1 VPVAARNLPGRWPP
15 RCVIV
20 DLRRTGD
27 TSVMTS
33 STTQPSEPAGPE
45 SAEPRPRTPAPVT
58 PNPTKSDIARYREN
72 LQGEIDAIALYSLL
86 KDEEASGAVKDF
98 YGRMVDVESVHA
110 DVWRTRLDAAG
121 VDTSRMSAAWRTR
134 VLMFIARRFGPS
146 LVVPTIAEREAS
158 DQAMYDDQPEALARM
173 PGDERSHARLFREL
187 AAGGGVEGGA
197 IARIEGRHRG
207 SGGNQLRAA
216 VLGANDGLVSNLSI
230 SMGVAG
236 AATSA
241 SAGGNPVLIA
251 GMAGMLAGAL
261 SMAIGEWLSVQSARE
276 LYAHQVK
283 VEREELLNVPDEE
296 EEELTLIYQSK
307 GLTVEQARLMSKSL
321 INGEIGRAVD
331 TLAREEL
338 GIDPN
343 ELGGSAWVAAV
354 TSFFLFA
361 LGAIVPL
368 SPFFFASGTPAIVA
382 SIIVSAVALMLVGAA
397 ITVVTGAGV
406 LKTGGRQVLLGLFA
420 AAITFGLGAL
430 VGRAVG

>member
-1 VPVAARNLPGRWPP
+1 MP
-15 RCVIV
+15 
-20 DLRRTGD
+20 
-27 TSVMTS
+27 
-33 STTQPSEPAGPE
+33 
-45 SAEPRPRTPAPVT
+45 
-58 PNPTKSDIARYREN
+58 PTKADIARYLEN
-72 LQGEIDAIALYSLL
+72 LQGEVDAVALYSLL
-86 KDEEASGAVKDF
+86 LEKETSQAVKDF
-98 YGRMVDVESVHA
+98 YSRMVEVETVHA
-110 DVWRTRLDAAG
+110 NVWRAQLEAAG
-121 VDTSRMSAAWRTR
+121 VATGKMGPAWRTR
-134 VLMFIARRFGPS
+134 VLMFIARHFGPS

-187 AAGGGVEGGA
+187 AAGKGVEGGA

-236 AATSA
+236 AATGA

-251 GMAGMLAGAL
+251 GLAGMMAGAL

-283 VEREELLNVPDEE
+283 VEREELLQVPDEE
-296 EEELTLIYQSK
+296 EEELTLIYQAK
-307 GLTVEQARLMSKSL
+307 GLTAEQARLMSKS
-321 INGEIGRAVD
+321 IVGGEIGRAVD
-331 TLAREEL
+331 TLAREDL
-338 GIDPN
+338 GIDPD

-368 SPFFFASGTPAIVA
+368 SPFFFSSGIGAVVA
-382 SIIVSAVALMLVGAA
+382 SIVVSAAALMLVGAA
-397 ITVVTGAGV
+397 ITVVTGSSV
-406 LKTGGRQVLLGLFA
+406 LRTGGRQVMLGLFA
-420 AAITFGLGAL
+420 AAVTFGLGAL
-430 VGRAVG
+430 VGRAIS

>member
-1 VPVAARNLPGRWPP
+1 MSPAKKSLP
-15 RCVIV
+15 
-20 DLRRTGD
+20 
-27 TSVMTS
+27 
-33 STTQPSEPAGPE
+33 TTK
-45 SAEPRPRTPAPVT
+45 PAPVASPGRT
-58 PNPTKSDIARYREN
+58 PRAAATPIPTPSPADQTPASKSDIARYREN
-72 LQGEIDAIALYSLL
+72 LQGEVDAVALYSLL
-86 KDEEASGAVKDF
+86 REKEPSEAVRDF
-98 YGRMVDVESVHA
+98 YARMVDVESLHA
-110 DVWRTRLDAAG
+110 NVWRDRLAAAG
-121 VDTSRMSAAWRTR
+121 IATEGMGPAWRTR
-134 VLMFIARRFGPS
+134 VLMFIANRFGPS
-146 LVVPTIAEREAS
+146 LVVPTIAEREAA
-158 DQAMYDDQPEALARM
+158 DEAMYDDQPEALERM

-236 AATSA
+236 AAATTAA
-241 SAGGNPVLIA
+241 SGNPVLVA

-276 LYAHQVK
+276 LYAHQVR

-307 GLTVEQARLMSKSL
+307 GLTAEQARLMSKS
-321 INGEIGRAVD
+321 IVGGEIGRAVD

-338 GIDPN
+338 GIDPQ

-361 LGAIVPL
+361 VGAVVPI
-368 SPFFFASGTPAIVA
+368 SPFFFATGLPAVVA
-382 SIIVSAVALMLVGAA
+382 SIVVSAAALMLVGAA
-397 ITVVTGAGV
+397 ITIVTGSSV
-406 LKTGGRQVLLGLFA
+406 LKTGGRQVLLGLLA
-420 AAITFGLGAL
+420 AAVTFGLGTL
-430 VGRAVG
+430 VGHAVG

>member
-1 VPVAARNLPGRWPP
+1 MSPEKKPTEPKATVGPVAPAVLPAARPAAPSPP
-15 RCVIV
+15 P
-20 DLRRTGD
+20 T
-27 TSVMTS
+27 
-33 STTQPSEPAGPE
+33 AG
-45 SAEPRPRTPAPVT
+45 
-58 PNPTKSDIARYREN
+58 DIARYREN
-72 LQGEIDAIALYSLL
+72 LQGEIDAVALYALL
-86 KDEEASGAVKDF
+86 ADEESSETLTHF
-98 YGRMVDVESVHA
+98 YTRMVEVETIHA
-110 DVWRTRLDAAG
+110 NVWRERLESAG
-121 VDTSRMSAAWRTR
+121 VDTSGMSPAWRAR
-134 VLMFIARRFGPS
+134 VLMFVARHFGPS

-158 DQAMYDDQPEALARM
+158 DEAMYDDQPEALERM

-187 AAGGGVEGGA
+187 ATGQGMEGGT

-236 AATSA
+236 ASQ
-241 SAGGNPVLIA
+241 GGHAVLIA

-276 LYAHQVK
+276 LFAHQVK

-307 GLTVEQARLMSKSL
+307 GLTAEQARLMSQS
-321 INGEIGRAVD
+321 IVGGELGRAVD

-338 GIDPN
+338 GIDPQ
-343 ELGGSAWVAAV
+343 ELGGSAWVAAI

-361 LGAIVPL
+361 AGAIVPVA
-368 SPFFFASGTPAIVA
+368 PFFFASGLGAVVVSIV
-382 SIIVSAVALMLVGAA
+382 VSALALMVVGAA
-397 ITVVTGAGV
+397 ITVVTGSSV
-406 LKTGGRQVLLGLFA
+406 LKTGGRQVLLGMFA
-420 AAITFGLGAL
+420 AAVTFGLGAI

>member
-1 VPVAARNLPGRWPP
+1 MSPEKKPTKPKAAAPAAAPV
-15 RCVIV
+15 V
-20 DLRRTGD
+20 
-27 TSVMTS
+27 
-33 STTQPSEPAGPE
+33 PAGPV
-45 SAEPRPRTPAPVT
+45 AP
-58 PNPTKSDIARYREN
+58 PTAADIARYTEN
-72 LQGEIDAIALYSLL
+72 LQGEIDAIALYALL
-86 KDEEASGAVKDF
+86 AEKESSETLTHF
-98 YGRMVDVESVHA
+98 YTRMVEVETIHA
-110 DVWRTRLDAAG
+110 NVWRERLEAAS
-121 VDTSRMSAAWRTR
+121 VDTSRMSPAWRAR
-134 VLMFIARRFGPS
+134 VLMFVARHFGPS

-158 DQAMYDDQPEALARM
+158 DEAMYDEQPEALARM

-187 AAGGGVEGGA
+187 ATGRGIEGGA

-236 AATSA
+236 ASQ
-241 SAGGNPVLIA
+241 GGHAVLIA

-276 LYAHQVK
+276 LFAHHVK

-307 GLTVEQARLMSKSL
+307 GLTAQQARLMAQSIVGGDL
-321 INGEIGRAVD
+321 GRAVD

-343 ELGGSAWVAAV
+343 ELGGSAWVAAI

-368 SPFFFASGTPAIVA
+368 SPFFFATGLPAVVA
-382 SIIVSAVALMLVGAA
+382 SIIVSALALMVVGAA
-397 ITVVTGAGV
+397 ITVVTGSSV
-406 LKTGGRQVLLGLFA
+406 IKTGGRQVLLGLFA
-420 AAITFGLGAL
+420 AAVTFGLGAL

>member
-1 VPVAARNLPGRWPP
+1 MSP
-15 RCVIV
+15 
-20 DLRRTGD
+20 DKK
-27 TSVMTS
+27 
-33 STTQPSEPAGPE
+33 
-45 SAEPRPRTPAPVT
+45 SAPTAKPRTPRPASESGARPAPPPPASAPGVA
-58 PNPTKSDIARYREN
+58 TKADIARYREN
-72 LQGEIDAIALYSLL
+72 LQGEVDAIALYGLL
-86 KDEEASGAVKDF
+86 VEKERSGAVKDF
-98 YGRMVDVESVHA
+98 YTRMVDVETIHA
-110 DVWRTRLDAAG
+110 NVWRDRLTAAG
-121 VDTSRMSAAWRTR
+121 VVTDGMGPGWRTR
-134 VLMFIARRFGPS
+134 VLMFIANHFGPN

-187 AAGGGVEGGA
+187 AAGRGVEGGA

-236 AATSA
+236 AAASA
-241 SAGGNPVLIA
+241 SATGNPVLVA

-276 LYAHQVK
+276 LFAHQVK

-307 GLTVEQARLMSKSL
+307 GLTAEQARLMAKS
-321 INGEIGRAVD
+321 IVGGEIGRAVD

-338 GIDPN
+338 GIDPD
-343 ELGGSAWVAAV
+343 ELGGSAWVAAL

-361 LGAIVPL
+361 GGAIVPL
-368 SPFFFASGTPAIVA
+368 SPFFFATGLPAVVA
-382 SIIVSAVALMLVGAA
+382 SIVVSAAALMLVGAA
-397 ITVVTGAGV
+397 ITVVTGSSV
-406 LKTGGRQVLLGLFA
+406 IKTGGRQVLLGLFA
-420 AAITFGLGAL
+420 AAVTFGLGTL
-430 VGRAVG
+430 VGHAVG

>member
-1 VPVAARNLPGRWPP
+1 MSRATKP
-15 RCVIV
+15 
-20 DLRRTGD
+20 
-27 TSVMTS
+27 
-33 STTQPSEPAGPE
+33 
-45 SAEPRPRTPAPVT
+45 TPAAPADPNTRPSTAPAPSTPPAPSAPPPGPVSGT
-58 PNPTKSDIARYREN
+58 DIARYREN

-86 KDEEASGAVKDF
+86 LEKEESPAVKDF
-98 YGRMVDVESVHA
+98 YARMVDVESIHA
-110 DVWRTRLDAAG
+110 DVWRKHLEAAG
-121 VDTSRMSAAWRTR
+121 VDTSHMRAAWRTR
-134 VLMFIARRFGPS
+134 VLMFIADHFGPS

-158 DQAMYDDQPEALARM
+158 DEAMYDDQPEALARM

-236 AATSA
+236 AATGA
-241 SAGGNPVLIA
+241 AAGGNPVLIA
-251 GMAGMLAGAL
+251 GLAGMMAGAL

-283 VEREELLNVPDEE
+283 VEREELLQVPDEE
-296 EEELTLIYQSK
+296 EEELTLIYQAK
-307 GLTVEQARLMSKSL
+307 GLSSEQARLMSKS
-321 INGEIGRAVD
+321 IVGGDIGRAVD

-338 GIDPN
+338 GIDPD
-343 ELGGSAWVAAV
+343 ELGGSAWVAAF

-361 LGAIVPL
+361 LGAIVPVL
-368 SPFFFASGTPAIVA
+368 PFIFVSGLPAIVA
-382 SIIVSAVALMLVGAA
+382 SILISAAALMLVGAA
-397 ITVVTGAGV
+397 ITVVTGSSV
-406 LKTGGRQVLLGLFA
+406 LMTGGRQVLLGMFA
-420 AAITFGLGAL
+420 AAVTFGLGAL

>member
-1 VPVAARNLPGRWPP
+1 MSPEKKPTKPKAAAPAAAPVVPAAPVAPP
-15 RCVIV
+15 
-20 DLRRTGD
+20 T
-27 TSVMTS
+27 
-33 STTQPSEPAGPE
+33 A
-45 SAEPRPRTPAPVT
+45 A
-58 PNPTKSDIARYREN
+58 DIARYTEN
-72 LQGEIDAIALYSLL
+72 LQGEIDAIALYALL
-86 KDEEASGAVKDF
+86 AEKESSETLTHF
-98 YGRMVDVESVHA
+98 YTRMVEVETIHA
-110 DVWRTRLDAAG
+110 NVWRERLEAAS
-121 VDTSRMSAAWRTR
+121 VDTSRMSPAWRAR
-134 VLMFIARRFGPS
+134 VLMFVARHFGPS
-146 LVVPTIAEREAS
+146 LVVPTIAEHEAS
-158 DQAMYDDQPEALARM
+158 DEAMYDEQPEALARM

-187 AAGGGVEGGA
+187 ANGKGVEGGA

-236 AATSA
+236 ASQ
-241 SAGGNPVLIA
+241 GGHAVLIA

-276 LYAHQVK
+276 LFAHHVK

-307 GLTVEQARLMSKSL
+307 GLTAQQARLMAQSIVGGDL
-321 INGEIGRAVD
+321 GRAVD

-343 ELGGSAWVAAV
+343 ELGGSAWVAAI

-368 SPFFFASGTPAIVA
+368 SPFFFATGLPAVVA
-382 SIIVSAVALMLVGAA
+382 SIIVSALALMVVGAA
-397 ITVVTGAGV
+397 ITVVTGSSV
-406 LKTGGRQVLLGLFA
+406 LKTGGRQVLLGMFA
-420 AAITFGLGAL
+420 AAVTFGLGTL

>member
-1 VPVAARNLPGRWPP
+1 MSPEKKPAKPKVTVGPAAAPVAAAPMAPP
-15 RCVIV
+15 
-20 DLRRTGD
+20 T
-27 TSVMTS
+27 
-33 STTQPSEPAGPE
+33 A
-45 SAEPRPRTPAPVT
+45 A
-58 PNPTKSDIARYREN
+58 DIARYTEN
-72 LQGEIDAIALYSLL
+72 LQGEIDAIALYALL
-86 KDEEASGAVKDF
+86 AEKESSETLTHF
-98 YGRMVDVESVHA
+98 YTRMVDVETIHA
-110 DVWRTRLDAAG
+110 NVWRARLEAAG
-121 VDTSRMSAAWRTR
+121 VDTSRMSPAWRAR
-134 VLMFIARRFGPS
+134 VLMFVARHFGPS
-146 LVVPTIAEREAS
+146 LVVPTIAEHEAS
-158 DQAMYDDQPEALARM
+158 DEAMYDEQPEALARM

-187 AAGGGVEGGA
+187 ANGKGVEGGV

-236 AATSA
+236 ASQ
-241 SAGGNPVLIA
+241 GGHAVLIA

-276 LYAHQVK
+276 LFAHHVK

-307 GLTVEQARLMSKSL
+307 GLTAQQARLMAQS
-321 INGEIGRAVD
+321 IVGGELGRAVD

-368 SPFFFASGTPAIVA
+368 SPFFFATGLPAVVA
-382 SIIVSAVALMLVGAA
+382 SIVVSALALMVVGAA
-397 ITVVTGAGV
+397 ITVVTGSSV
-406 LKTGGRQVLLGLFA
+406 IKTGGRQVLLGMLA
-420 AAITFGLGAL
+420 AAVTFGLGAL
-430 VGRAVG
+430 VGRAVS

>member
-1 VPVAARNLPGRWPP
+1 MAPP
-15 RCVIV
+15 
-20 DLRRTGD
+20 
-27 TSVMTS
+27 
-33 STTQPSEPAGPE
+33 
-45 SAEPRPRTPAPVT
+45 TPA
-58 PNPTKSDIARYREN
+58 DIVRYAEN
-72 LQGEIDAIALYSLL
+72 LQGEIDAIALYALL
-86 KDEEASGAVKDF
+86 AEKESSETLTHF
-98 YGRMVDVESVHA
+98 YTRMVDVETIHA
-110 DVWRTRLDAAG
+110 NVWRARLEAAG
-121 VDTSRMSAAWRTR
+121 VDTSRMSPAWRAR
-134 VLMFIARRFGPS
+134 VLMFVARHFGPS
-146 LVVPTIAEREAS
+146 LVVPTIAEHEAS
-158 DQAMYDDQPEALARM
+158 DEAMYDEQPEALARM

-187 AAGGGVEGGA
+187 ANGKGVEGGV

-236 AATSA
+236 ASQ
-241 SAGGNPVLIA
+241 GGHAVLIA

-276 LYAHQVK
+276 LFAHHVK

-307 GLTVEQARLMSKSL
+307 GLTAQQARLMAQS
-321 INGEIGRAVD
+321 IVGGELGRAVD

-343 ELGGSAWVAAV
+343 ELGGSAWVAAI

-368 SPFFFASGTPAIVA
+368 SPFFFATGLPAVVA
-382 SIIVSAVALMLVGAA
+382 SIIVSALALMVVGAA
-397 ITVVTGAGV
+397 ITVVTGSSV
-406 LKTGGRQVLLGLFA
+406 IKTGGRQVLLGLFA
-420 AAITFGLGAL
+420 AAVTFGLGAL

>member
-1 VPVAARNLPGRWPP
+1 MSPEKKPTKPKATVGPAA
-15 RCVIV
+15 
-20 DLRRTGD
+20 
-27 TSVMTS
+27 
-33 STTQPSEPAGPE
+33 
-45 SAEPRPRTPAPVT
+45 APV
-58 PNPTKSDIARYREN
+58 PAAPMAPPTAADIARYTEN
-72 LQGEIDAIALYSLL
+72 LQGEIDAIALYALL
-86 KDEEASGAVKDF
+86 AEKESSETLTHF
-98 YGRMVDVESVHA
+98 YTRMVDVETIHA
-110 DVWRTRLDAAG
+110 NVWRARLEAAG
-121 VDTSRMSAAWRTR
+121 VDTSRMSPAWRAR
-134 VLMFIARRFGPS
+134 VLMFVARHFGPS
-146 LVVPTIAEREAS
+146 LVVPTIAEHEAS
-158 DQAMYDDQPEALARM
+158 DEAMYDEQPEALARM

-187 AAGGGVEGGA
+187 ANGKGVEGGV

-236 AATSA
+236 ASQ
-241 SAGGNPVLIA
+241 GGHAVLIA

-276 LYAHQVK
+276 LFAHHVK

-307 GLTVEQARLMSKSL
+307 GLTAQQARLMAQS
-321 INGEIGRAVD
+321 IVGGELGRAVD

-368 SPFFFASGTPAIVA
+368 SPFFFATGLPAVVA
-382 SIIVSAVALMLVGAA
+382 SIVVSALALMVVGAA
-397 ITVVTGAGV
+397 ITVVTGSSV
-406 LKTGGRQVLLGLFA
+406 IKTGGRQVLLGMLA
-420 AAITFGLGAL
+420 AAVTFGLGAL